1 MSGPEKKLRLLV
13 VDDHPVVRHGLRGVF
28 GGQPDMEVVAEAT
41 NGAEAVVLAREH
53 RPDVVLMDLRMPE
66 MDGVAA
72 TAKIKAER
80 PEVGVLVLTTFDSD
94 ADVVRAVEEGA
105 SGFLLKD
112 APEAELLSA
121 VRSVAQGKSPLSP
134 EVASRIFSRMR
145 GAEEEVLSGREV
157 EILRLV
163 ARGTSNREIGKKLW
177 ISETTVKG
185 HLNRVLKKL
194 GAPDRTAAVT
204 QALKRGI
211 IRLE

>member
-134 EVASRIFSRMR
+134 EVASRTFSRMR
-145 GAEEEVLSGREV
+145 SAEEEVLSGRVE